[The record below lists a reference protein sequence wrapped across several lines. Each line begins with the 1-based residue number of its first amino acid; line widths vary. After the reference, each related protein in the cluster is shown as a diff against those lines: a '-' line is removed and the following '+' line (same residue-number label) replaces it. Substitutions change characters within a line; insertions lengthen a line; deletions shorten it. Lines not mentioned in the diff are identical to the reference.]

1 MPALLA
7 LTADIA
13 RTVPECRRVA
23 DSQPMAVSQASA
35 VAAPAARLWLTEVV
49 ASRLVGPSGDLGK
62 VDDVIVRLAEGDY
75 PPVTGLV
82 ARIAGRKLFVPR
94 DGIGEMT
101 PGRVVLTGE
110 TLSHTPFER
119 RQGEVLLREDVLD
132 RRVIS
137 VDSGRLV
144 NANDIEL
151 AVVRGA
157 WRVVGIDASSRSML
171 RRWLPRGV
179 RPRPHETRAFVDW
192 ANVEPFVG
200 HVPTSRL
207 LMPLRRIRRLHPAQ
221 IADIVEQVSHDEG
234 EEIISAVHADPELE
248 ADVFEELNTEH
259 QVEFLKQRSDEEAA
273 AVLAGMAADDA
284 ADLITELDQ
293 DRRAHILSLLP
304 ASHQVKVRALL
315 SYNPE
320 SAGGLMSPDFVAV
333 PDSST
338 VAEALDAVRS
348 STASAQQCA
357 DIFVTGDGGR
367 LLGAVPLVAL
377 VRAVSAGRVSQ
388 LIQRGS
394 TAVRADDDFPDVATL
409 MADFNLIVA
418 PVVDDDERI
427 IGVISVDDVLEA
439 MLPES
444 WRRRAEADAD

>member
-1 MPALLA
+1 
-7 LTADIA
+7 
-13 RTVPECRRVA
+13 
-23 DSQPMAVSQASA
+23 MAVSQASA

-49 ASRLVGPSGDLGK
+49 GSRLVDPSGDLGK
-62 VDDVIVRLAEGDY
+62 VDDVIVRLADGGY

-94 DGIGEMT
+94 DRIGEMT

-132 RRVIS
+132 RRAIS

-151 AVVRGA
+151 AVVR
-157 WRVVGIDASSRSML
+157 RVVGIDASSRSML
-171 RRWLPRGV
+171 RRWLPRGM

-192 ANVEPFVG
+192 ANIEPFVG

-293 DRRAHILSLLP
+293 DRRSHILSLLP

-315 SYNPE
+315 SYNPD
-320 SAGGLMSPDFVAV
+320 SAGGLMSPDFVAIT
-333 PDSST
+333 DTST
-338 VAEALDAVRS
+338 VAEALEAVRS

-357 DIFVTGDGGR
+357 DIFVTGEGGR

-377 VRAVSAGRVSQ
+377 VRAVSTGRVSQ

-427 IGVISVDDVLEA
+427 IGVISVDDLLEA